1 MNAVAE
7 TAADITAGL
16 WQDVSPDISFSIDVN
31 LEGGGGNHGCCSL
44 LDAIIEQGDTA
55 KTSSVCFASTL
66 SREMEYNWV

>member
-1 MNAVAE
+1 MSAVVE

-16 WQDVSPDISFSIDVN
+16 WQDVSPDISSSIDVN
-31 LEGGGGNHGCCSL
+31 LGGGGDHGCCSL
-44 LDAIIEQGDTA
+44 VDAIIEQGDTA